1 MCKGK
6 RIFLVI
12 MLFFLIIAGVSA
24 QDGQT
29 FTAVNPE
36 NYQQEVG
43 DFSGAQIVFFYAA
56 WCPFSG
62 SFLPVY
68 DEVEKEYAGRIK
80 FCRFQLGSEYM
91 DFQTQEGK
99 SLWEFLKINY
109 QVDTIPALVMF
120 NQGKEIDRMSGRPEK
135 EIVDSYRMF
144 LKQWIESNLINP
156 QADAYRFEGT
166 LRLRQAEKR

>member
-43 DFSGAQIVFFYAA
+43 DFSGPQIVFFYAA

-156 QADAYRFEGT
+156 QADAYRFKGT